1 MSENERKKS
10 IKKFSGSV
18 PAVINLGPS
27 TSIDLSWLPE
37 NERKALLLDY
47 AKGMIDI
54 SKKAQELHIDA
65 AVLKKT
71 LDDLADA
78 TIEVSE
84 SGNAVTI
91 THTQS
96 TKVGRTE
103 VMMGNTEQAQSGKL
117 SKSQT
122 GVKDWTPYYII
133 AGIFAIII
141 IVVLMSR

>member
-10 IKKFSGSV
+10 LIKFSGSV

-54 SKKAQELHIDA
+54 SKKAQELHIDIG
-65 AVLKKT
+65 VLKKT
-71 LDDLADA
+71 LDDLADI

-84 SGNAVTI
+84 SGNSVTI
-91 THTQS
+91 THIQT
-96 TKVGRTE
+96 TKNSRTE
-103 VMMGNTEQAQSGKL
+103 VVIGNTPQAKSGK
-117 SKSQT
+117 SPKSQT
-122 GVKDWTPYYII
+122 GVKDWTPYYIF
-133 AGIFAIII
+133 AGILALIII
-141 IVVLMSR
+141 AALTNR

>member
-1 MSENERKKS
+1 MSENEGKKS

-18 PAVINLGPS
+18 PAVINFGPNA
-27 TSIDLSWLPE
+27 SIDLSWLPE
-37 NERKALLLDY
+37 NERKALLIDY

-54 SKKAQELHIDA
+54 NKKAQELHIDA
-65 AVLKKT
+65 VALKKT
-71 LDDLADA
+71 LDDLANA

-84 SGNAVTI
+84 SGNAVTL

-96 TKVGRTE
+96 TKISRTE

-122 GVKDWTPYYII
+122 GEKNWTPFYIF
-133 AGIFAIII
+133 AGILVLII
-141 IVVLMSR
+141 IVALVSR

>member
-1 MSENERKKS
+1 MSEIEGKKS
-10 IKKFSGSV
+10 ITKFSGRV

-71 LDDLADA
+71 LDDLADT

-91 THTQS
+91 THTQT

-122 GVKDWTPYYII
+122 GVKDWTPYYIF
-133 AGIFAIII
+133 AGILALIII
-141 IVVLMSR
+141 AALMNR

>member
-10 IKKFSGSV
+10 ITKFSGSV

-27 TSIDLSWLPE
+27 TAIDLSWLPE

-54 SKKAQELHIDA
+54 NKRAQELHIDA

-71 LDDLADA
+71 MDDLAGT

-91 THTQS
+91 THTQT

-103 VMMGNTEQAQSGKL
+103 VMMGNTEQAQSGKFTKTQ
-117 SKSQT
+117 S
-122 GVKDWTPYYII
+122 GAKDWTPYYIF
-133 AGIFAIII
+133 AGILALIII
-141 IVVLMSR
+141 ALLMNR

>member
-10 IKKFSGSV
+10 ITKIKGSV

-37 NERKALLLDY
+37 NERKPLLLDY

-71 LDDLADA
+71 LNDLADV
-78 TIEVSE
+78 TIEMSE

-122 GVKDWTPYYII
+122 GVKDWTPYYIF
-133 AGIFAIII
+133 AGILALII

>member
-37 NERKALLLDY
+37 NERKPLLLDY

-71 LDDLADA
+71 LNDLADV
-78 TIEVSE
+78 TIEMSE

-122 GVKDWTPYYII
+122 GVKDWTPYYIF
-133 AGIFAIII
+133 AGILALII
-141 IVVLMSR
+141 IVVMMSR